1 MAVDE
6 PTEPFGERAVARAE
20 NVDRRLFRLFLFG
33 ALRKDRRMCFDRG
46 DDGDVARLDTF

>member
-6 PTEPFGERAVARAE
+6 PAEPFGEPAVARPE
-20 NVDRRLFRLFLFG
+20 DVRRRLFRFCG
-33 ALRKDRRMCFDRG
+33 WALRKDRRMCFDRG